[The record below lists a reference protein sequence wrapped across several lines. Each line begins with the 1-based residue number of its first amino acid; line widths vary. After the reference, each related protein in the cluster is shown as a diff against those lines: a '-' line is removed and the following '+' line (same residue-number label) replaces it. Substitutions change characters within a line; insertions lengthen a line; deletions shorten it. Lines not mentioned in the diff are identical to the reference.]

1 MTAHLKDA
9 AAAATRDQGPVPP
22 AMVVDG
28 APHTS
33 GVVVFRNP
41 DGSSEAGIWE
51 CTPGAYHV
59 TVERDEFCHLLAG
72 AVVVTED
79 GGEPLELGT
88 GDCAM
93 CPQGWSGTWRIVE
106 TIRKAYLIA

>member
-1 MTAHLKDA
+1 MTAHLRDA
-9 AAAATRDQGPVPP
+9 AVAPTCDQGPVP
-22 AMVVDG
+22 ADMVREG
-28 APHTS
+28 APHTA

-59 TVERDEFCHLLAG
+59 VVERDEFCHLLAG
-72 AVVVTED
+72 AVTVAQD
-79 GGEPLELGT
+79 GGEALTLRA

-93 CPQGWSGTWRIVE
+93 FPRGWSGTWRISE
-106 TIRKAYLIA
+106 TIRKAYMIA